1 MKKVLLTGGAG
12 FIGRHC
18 LPILAAQGYEAHAVF
33 SSSLE
38 GDEKQPGVRW
48 HKANLFDA
56 VEVEKLVAEIEP
68 THLLHFAW
76 VTKPGI
82 YWTSPENL
90 DWVQAR
96 LCLLRAFAKHG
107 GQRVVMA
114 GTCAEYD
121 WTREEETARCSEQ
134 TTRLAPATLYGTSK
148 HALRLLT
155 EAFAREMNLSA
166 AWGRI
171 FFLFGP
177 HEHPRR
183 LVASVIRSLL
193 RGEPARSTHGKQVRD
208 LLYVRDVAAAFVALL
223 ESDVCGP
230 VNIASGEGVELREV
244 INNIAGAIDGQG
256 LVQLGALTAPANE
269 PPVLVADVSRLR
281 NEVGWSPRYTL
292 DQGIEE
298 TINWWK
304 LQLSQQ

>member
-1 MKKVLLTGGAG
+1 VKRVLITGATG

-18 LPILAAQGYEAHAVF
+18 LPLLAAQGYDVHAV
-33 SSSLE
+33 SSRDP
-38 GDEKQPGVRW
+38 DEKQPGVRW
-48 HKANLFDA
+48 HRANLFDPA
-56 VEVEKLVAEIEP
+56 EVEKLVAGVAP
-68 THLLHFAW
+68 AHLLHFAW
-76 VTKPGI
+76 IATPGI
-82 YWTSPENL
+82 YWNSPENL
-90 DWVQAR
+90 AWVQAS
-96 LCLLRAFAKHG
+96 LGLLRAFAKHG
-107 GQRVVMA
+107 GRRVVTA

-121 WTREEETARCSEQ
+121 WTREVALCSEQ

-155 EAFAREMNLSA
+155 EAFAREMNMSA

-171 FFLFGP
+171 FFLYGP
-177 HEHPRR
+177 HEYPER

-193 RGEPARSTHGKQVRD
+193 RGEQACSTHGRQVRD

-223 ESDVCGP
+223 GSDVNGP

-244 INNIAGAIDGQG
+244 INKIAVGVDRQG
-256 LVQLGALTAPANE
+256 LVQLGTLTAAANE
-269 PPVLVADVSRLR
+269 PPVLVADVCRLQD
-281 NEVGWSPRYTL
+281 EVGWSPAYTL

-304 LQLSQQ
+304 LQLSKQ

>member
-18 LPILAAQGYEAHAVF
+18 LPILASQGYEVHAVF
-33 SSSLE
+33 SSSRE
-38 GDEKQPGVRW
+38 GQERPSVARW
-48 HKANLFDA
+48 HKANLFDRA
-56 VEVEKLVAEIEP
+56 EVEQLVAEVEP

-82 YWTSPENL
+82 YWNAAENL
-90 DWVQAR
+90 AWVEAS
-96 LCLLRAFAKHG
+96 LELLRAFAKHG
-107 GQRVVMA
+107 GRRVVMA

-121 WTREEETARCSEQ
+121 WTQGEAGAQCSEL
-134 TTRLAPATLYGTSK
+134 TTPLVPATLYGTSK

-155 EAFAREMNLSA
+155 EAFAREIKISA

-193 RGEPARSTHGKQVRD
+193 LGEPALCTHGHQVRD
-208 LLYVRDVAAAFVALL
+208 LLYVKDVAAAFVALL
-223 ESDVCGP
+223 ESDVRGP
-230 VNIASGEGVELREV
+230 VNIASGEGIELREV
-244 INNIAGAIDGQG
+244 IERIAGAIDAQG
-256 LVQLGALTAPANE
+256 LVQLGALDAPANE

-281 NEVGWSPRYTL
+281 DEVGWSPRYTL

-304 LQLSQQ
+304 LQPSQQ